1 MGVLGL
7 FGCSVVG
14 TTPLAPASGPRGPRS
29 DDPVLQPLVQPVRR
43 FEEVRGLWVVRSTMT
58 SAREV
63 REMVERA
70 SAAGFNTILVQIRG
84 RADAFYDSRLEP
96 RAETVTDGPDFDPL
110 GLAIRQAHAHGI
122 AVHAWVNT
130 HLVWGSDA
138 LPRSPRHLV
147 NAHPEWL
154 AVPLALG
161 RELYTADPSEAS
173 YEERLLQYARD
184 NSGTVE
190 GLYSSPSHPEVKD
203 HVYDVWMDLTDRYDL
218 DGIHFD
224 YIRFPSG
231 DFDYSAGALERFQA
245 WVGVRLPAARR
256 HALEAAAR
264 DDPYAFVDAL
274 PGEWDEFR
282 RMHITDLVRRIYRGV
297 KSRRPRMVI
306 SAAVFAN
313 QDDAFHNRFQ
323 DWPSWLEEG
332 ILDVA
337 VPMAYTVDNDRFQ
350 RFIRA
355 GREAAGP
362 RARLWAGIGA
372 YLDTEK
378 GTLEKIDLARSEGA
392 GGVILFSYDWAVTAG
407 PPSGGASLLERI
419 GRAKFGSL
427 GRDGLPSEV
436 QEEEKHRGT
445 TPERDPRG
453 QSIRGPDAADQ
464 HGDDR
469 HEQRVG

>member
-1 MGVLGL
+1 MAFGSRKGGPRSPISTRRPSGYAFVHSRAGVLVVLLGL
-7 FGCSVVG
+7 VGCSRVG
-14 TTPLAPASGPRGPRS
+14 TEPSFASGPRAPLEPRP
-29 DDPVLQPLVQPVRR
+29 DDPIAAALVQPVRP

-63 REMVERA
+63 REMVESA
-70 SAAGFNTILVQIRG
+70 DAAGFNTILVQIRG

-96 RAETVTDGPDFDPL
+96 RAESVTDGLGFDPL
-110 GLAIRQAHAHGI
+110 GDAIREAHARGI

-130 HLVWGSDA
+130 HLVWSSGA
-138 LPRSPRHLV
+138 LPRSPQHLV
-147 NAHPEWL
+147 NAPPEWL
-154 AVPLALG
+154 AVPEALG
-161 RELYTADPSEAS
+161 RALYTADADAAG
-173 YEERLLQYARD
+173 YEQRLLQYARD

-190 GLYSSPSHPEVKD
+190 GLYSSPSHPEVKE
-203 HVYDVWMDLTDRYDL
+203 HVYNVWMDLTDRYDL

-224 YIRFPSG
+224 YVRFPSG
-231 DFDYSAGALERFQA
+231 DFDYSSGALHRFRA
-245 WVGVRLPAARR
+245 WVSPRLPAARR
-256 HALEAAAR
+256 RALDVAAIE
-264 DDPYAFVDAL
+264 DPYGFVDAL

-297 KSRRPRMVI
+297 KARRPRMVV

-313 QDDAFHNRFQ
+313 QDDAFRNRYQ

-372 YLDTEK
+372 YLDTEN

-392 GGVILFSYDWAVTAG
+392 GGIILFSYDWAVTDG
-407 PPSGGASLLERI
+407 SHTGGLTILERI
-419 GRAKFGSL
+419 GRAKFGL
-427 GRDGLPSEV
+427 
-436 QEEEKHRGT
+436 
-445 TPERDPRG
+445 RDPF
-453 QSIRGPDAADQ
+453 
-464 HGDDR
+464 
-469 HEQRVG
+469 

>member
-1 MGVLGL
+1 MSGL
-7 FGCSVVG
+7 PRVKQGALVAMVGLLGCSVVG
-14 TTPLAPASGPRGPRS
+14 TTSPETPSGPRGPRA
-29 DDPVLQPLVQPVRR
+29 DDAVFSPLVQPVRP

-63 REMVERA
+63 RDMVETA
-70 SAAGFNTILVQIRG
+70 HSAGFNTILVQIRG

-96 RAETVTDGPDFDPL
+96 RAESVTDGPDFDPL
-110 GLAIRQAHAHGI
+110 GDAIRRAHAHGI

-130 HLVWGSDA
+130 HLVWGSGA

-154 AVPLALG
+154 AVPEALG
-161 RELYTADPSEAS
+161 RALYGAEAS
-173 YEERLLQYARD
+173 AAGYAEGLLQYARD

-203 HVYDVWMDLTDRYDL
+203 HVYNVWMDLTDRYDL

-224 YIRFPSG
+224 YVRFPSG
-231 DFDYSAGALERFQA
+231 DFDYSAGALERFQEWA
-245 WVGVRLPAARR
+245 RVRLPAAQRR
-256 HALEAAAR
+256 ALEAAAR

-274 PGEWDEFR
+274 PSEWDEFR
-282 RMHITDLVRRIYRGV
+282 RMHITGLVRRIYRGV
-297 KSRRPRMVI
+297 KARRPRMVV

-313 QDDAFHNRFQ
+313 QDDAFRNRYQ

-372 YLDTEK
+372 YLNTED
-378 GTLEKIDLARSEGA
+378 GTLEKIDLARAEGA
-392 GGVILFSYDWAVTAG
+392 GGVILFSYDWAVTEG
-407 PPSGGASLLERI
+407 LPGGGASLLERI
-419 GRAKFGSL
+419 GRAKFG
-427 GRDGLPSEV
+427 
-436 QEEEKHRGT
+436 
-445 TPERDPRG
+445 
-453 QSIRGPDAADQ
+453 A
-464 HGDDR
+464 
-469 HEQRVG
+469 RVP

>member
-1 MGVLGL
+1 MVLMGLG
-7 FGCSVVG
+7 GCSLVG
-14 TTPLAPASGPRGPRS
+14 PAPSPAGGPRGPRS
-29 DDPVLQPLVQPVRR
+29 EDSVVLPLVQPVRP
-43 FEEVRGLWVVRSTMT
+43 FDEVRGLWVVRSTMT

-63 REMVERA
+63 RQMVE
-70 SAAGFNTILVQIRG
+70 SAYAAEFNTILVQIRG

-110 GLAIRQAHAHGI
+110 ADAIRQAHARGM

-130 HLVWGSDA
+130 HLVWGSGA

-154 AVPLALG
+154 AVPEALG
-161 RELYTADPSEAS
+161 RVLYTADADAAG

-203 HVYDVWMDLTDRYDL
+203 HVYNVWMDLTDRYDL

-224 YIRFPSG
+224 YVRFPSE
-231 DFDYSAGALERFQA
+231 DFDYSAGALRRFQEWA
-245 WVGVRLPAARR
+245 RARLPAARTR
-256 HALEAAAR
+256 ALEAAAR
-264 DDPYAFVDAL
+264 DDPYAFIDAL

-282 RMHITDLVRRIYRGV
+282 RTHITDLVRRIYHGV
-297 KSRRPRMVI
+297 KARRPRMVV
-306 SAAVFAN
+306 SAAVIAN
-313 QDDAFHNRFQ
+313 QDDAFRNRYQ
-323 DWPSWLEEG
+323 DWPSWLAEG

-350 RFIRA
+350 GFIRA

-372 YLDTEK
+372 YLDTEM

-392 GGVILFSYDWAVTAG
+392 GGVILFSYDWAVTEG
-407 PPSGGASLLERI
+407 SPGGGASLLERI
-419 GRAKFGSL
+419 GRAKFGA
-427 GRDGLPSEV
+427 RAPSA
-436 QEEEKHRGT
+436 
-445 TPERDPRG
+445 P
-453 QSIRGPDAADQ
+453 
-464 HGDDR
+464 
-469 HEQRVG
+469 